1 MLKTVF
7 NKWVWILI
15 IFLITICVLPI
26 LIIWLILF
34 LPSPYNAIATTF
46 IIFSWGIVA
55 GYKEW
60 ILFKKKEEHKKNRG
74 F

>member
-1 MLKTVF
+1 MLKIVF

-15 IFLITICVLPI
+15 TLLITVCVLPL

-34 LPSPYNAIATTF
+34 LPSPYNAIATIS
-46 IIFSWGIVA
+46 IIISWGLVA

-60 ILFKKKEEHKKNRG
+60 ILFKKEEELKKK
-74 F
+74 